1 MVVAV
6 VLLAL
11 ATGCTA
17 AVPIAEGHVSLDGRR
32 LELLLDACNADTQ
45 LQVDDSADMVAVQV
59 RRHDVVTSRIA
70 SGACQDIAY
79 VDLERPLGDRPV
91 VDRSDD
97 RRLPVSRP
105 QPGTGTQPPW
115 PYDRE
120 RVTPAEYRAALRDLV
135 RCLERRDPQITA
147 RIVRGLNLLTYD
159 WTTADEEGTVEADAI
174 EVCER
179 EHLDPLA

>member
-1 MVVAV
+1 MFVAV

-17 AVPIAEGHVSLDGRR
+17 AVPIAEGQVSLDGRR

-91 VDRSDD
+91 VDRSHD

-105 QPGTGTQPPW
+105 QPAW

-147 RIVRGLNLLTYD
+147 RIVRGLNFLTYD

-174 EVCER
+174 AVCQR

>member
-1 MVVAV
+1 MFVAV

-105 QPGTGTQPPW
+105 AAGRRARSRRTRSKSASVSTSTRWPDSRTAELEGHFSSDANRVCSRPAPVQPPFMH
-115 PYDRE
+115 Y
-120 RVTPAEYRAALRDLV
+120 
-135 RCLERRDPQITA
+135 
-147 RIVRGLNLLTYD
+147 
-159 WTTADEEGTVEADAI
+159 
-174 EVCER
+174 
-179 EHLDPLA
+179 

>member
-6 VLLAL
+6 VPLAL

-17 AVPIAEGHVSLDGRR
+17 AVPIAEAHVSLDGRR

-45 LQVDDSADMVAVQV
+45 LHVDASADAVAVQA
-59 RRHDVVTSRIA
+59 RRDDVVAARIA
-70 SGACQDIAY
+70 SGHCQDIAY

-91 VDRSDD
+91 VDRSHD

-105 QPGTGTQPPW
+105 QPAW

-147 RIVRGLNLLTYD
+147 RIVRGSNFLTYD
-159 WTTADEEGTVEADAI
+159 WTKPADEEGTVESDAI
-174 EVCER
+174 AVCQR